1 MSITEPKNKKTIII
15 ALFGFIILVLIA
27 VIFVPGWLEKRN
39 DTSLNDTSLNSEEPY
54 QTRAMEQ
61 DEKLRYQI
69 NPESEVDVIKDSE
82 GDFIYQIKK

>member
-1 MSITEPKNKKTIII
+1 MQTTEPKNKKTIII
-15 ALFGFIILVLIA
+15 TLFGLIILVLIA

-39 DTSLNDTSLNSEEPY
+39 DVSLNPEEPY
-54 QTRAMEQ
+54 QARTMEQ

-69 NPESEVDVIKDSE
+69 NPESEVEVVKDSE